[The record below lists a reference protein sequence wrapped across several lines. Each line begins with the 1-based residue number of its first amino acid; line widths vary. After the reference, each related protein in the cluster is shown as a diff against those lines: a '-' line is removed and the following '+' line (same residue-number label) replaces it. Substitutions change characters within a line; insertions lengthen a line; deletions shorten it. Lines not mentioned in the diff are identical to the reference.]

1 MSHRPPP
8 LPTTAQLPSPAI
20 LVPPS
25 KSKTGGV
32 RTIKK
37 LPVLVWSGME
47 DASSQEVVQVVVQ
60 YIVLVGNPRVQNLKI
75 IIIYIFYIK

>member
-32 RTIKK
+32 CTIKK

-60 YIVLVGNPRVQNLKI
+60 YMGKPRMQNFKI